1 MWFGYLLDVV
11 WQNILLILILWLCWQ
26 GWLRVD
32 LNKGFV
38 IDNNIVFPVVECFV
52 VVVFAADQYFAPPVV
67 DMIDISV
74 SVFDGQWY

>member
-1 MWFGYLLDVV
+1 MIIL

-26 GWLRVD
+26 GWLCVD

-38 IDNNIVFPVVECFV
+38 IDNNIVFPVVESFV
-52 VVVFAADQYFAPPVV
+52 VVVFAANKYFASPVV
-67 DMIDISV
+67 NMINISV

>member
-38 IDNNIVFPVVECFV
+38 IGNNIVFPVVECFV
-52 VVVFAADQYFAPPVV
+52 VVFAADKYFAPPVV
-67 DMIDISV
+67 DMINIFV